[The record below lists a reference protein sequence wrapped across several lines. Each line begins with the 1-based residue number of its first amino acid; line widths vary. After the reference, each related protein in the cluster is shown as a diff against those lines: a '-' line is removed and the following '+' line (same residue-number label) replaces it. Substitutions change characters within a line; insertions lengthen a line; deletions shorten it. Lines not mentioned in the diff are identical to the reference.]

1 MRKFILLC
9 GLAFAACSPT
19 PAAPTQAAAPPP
31 EPPKMITEAEATALV
46 DKIPAGMVANDPASI
61 VALYADDAVL
71 VDPGLPDLITTKE
84 ANMAATKDFVGSG
97 ITKAMVNVRKV
108 QILDAD
114 TYVVTEI
121 ATVEMKPVGAA
132 KPQQM
137 TVRVTDV
144 VQKKADGSWAIVNEH
159 VSAMPQPPKMPLPVV
174 ATFPPQ

>member
-1 MRKFILLC
+1 MRKLILLC

-19 PAAPTQAAAPPP
+19 PAPTQAAAPP
-31 EPPKMITEAEATALV
+31 EPPKMITEAEAIALV

-71 VDPGLPDLITTKE
+71 VDPGLPELITSKE
-84 ANMAATKDFVGSG
+84 ANLAATTDFVKAG
-97 ITKAMVNVRKV
+97 ITKAMVNERKV
-108 QILDAD
+108 QVLDAD

-121 ATVEMKPVGAA
+121 ATVEMKPVGNA

-144 VQKKADGSWAIVNEH
+144 VQKKADGSWSIVNEH
-159 VSAMPQPPKMPLPVV
+159 VSAMPAPPKAPLPVIV
-174 ATFPPQ
+174 TFPPAQ